1 MENWLNFLKHSNI
14 PEDEAQ
20 TYAETFVK
28 NRIMDPTDL
37 TKEILIDLGIT
48 VIGDRIAILKH
59 AELISQDCK
68 PQSAIQEDKS
78 AILRY
83 HKPINAKLPELKS
96 DSTHQ
101 EYRKFKIDWQVY
113 KDMTN
118 LPRDQ
123 IASHLYTA
131 YDSNVQNCII
141 NSSEDFFTMS
151 EEAML
156 RALESMVTK
165 KSNPAVH
172 RVTFATQMQS
182 ENESIKDF
190 VVRLKSVAKD
200 CEFSCPQ

>member
-1 MENWLNFLKHSNI
+1 
-14 PEDEAQ
+14 
-20 TYAETFVK
+20 
-28 NRIMDPTDL
+28 MDPTDL

-83 HKPINAKLPELKS
+83 HKPHNAKLPELKS

-131 YDSNVQNCII
+131 CDSNVQNCII
-141 NSSEDFFTMS
+141 NSSED
-151 EEAML
+151 L
-156 RALESMVTK
+156 L
-165 KSNPAVH
+165 PC
-172 RVTFATQMQS
+172 QS
-182 ENESIKDF
+182 
-190 VVRLKSVAKD
+190 RQ
-200 CEFSCPQ
+200 C